1 MASHYLWPRIVVTTQ
16 ALQPVGLH
24 KSKDQDPQAEGAAE
38 KVRSG
43 PVLVAQPLLA
53 VWFLQ
58 HLAKAHSQE
67 WLCYS
72 TFSVACEACA
82 TTKPENPSSGI
93 TG

>member
-1 MASHYLWPRIVVTTQ
+1 MKWITET
-16 ALQPVGLH
+16 
-24 KSKDQDPQAEGAAE
+24 PQAEEAAE

-58 HLAKAHSQE
+58 HLTKAHSQE

-72 TFSVACEACA
+72 
-82 TTKPENPSSGI
+82 NPARP
-93 TG
+93 